1 MDRSRPLSHAVH
13 EDRVAASSV
22 PLGDSMI
29 LFSGPEAHRQPP
41 TAATSQGMRRNGA
54 AKTVQRPT
62 AVRVNALLNNPVNE
76 TSATYAK

>member
-1 MDRSRPLSHAVH
+1 
-13 EDRVAASSV
+13 
-22 PLGDSMI
+22 MI